1 MKESVDVLLTT
12 YNTNIQYL
20 QEQIDSILKQTYT
33 NIHLI
38 ISDDNSSSEEIKKI
52 LKDYEKQDERIT
64 LYLQEQNLGYNKN
77 FEFLLT
83 KSKANYI
90 AFSDHDDI
98 WNADKIEKCL
108 ERLIKE
114 NVDMVYCN
122 STQIDENGNILHNDY
137 LKYKNVPLIRGKSHL
152 SISRCIGTGCS
163 QLITKQVK
171 EKMLPFKNSVMA
183 HDWLAGFIANENKG
197 IICIEETLFDYRLH
211 KNNVFGGRSLNQNL
225 SIWKEQNGSDYK
237 SYLKYRKERV
247 IDQAY
252 LDGVKMCL
260 DYCNNEDNKNFI
272 NKLIHYYENL
282 KETKYMNFHII
293 KYFKFLYGKNL
304 FKQMIKEVAIFCFPV
319 FGYIIFKNI

>member
-1 MKESVDVLLTT
+1 MEEKVDVLLTT
-12 YNTNIQYL
+12 YKTNINYL
-20 QEQIDSILKQTYT
+20 KQQIDSILKQTYT

-64 LYLQEQNLGYNKN
+64 LYLQEKNLGYNKN
-77 FEFLLT
+77 FEFLLS

-108 ERLIKE
+108 KRLIKE

-137 LKYKNVPLIRGKSHL
+137 LKYKKVPLIRGKSHL
-152 SISRCIGTGCS
+152 AISRCIGTGCS
-163 QLITKQVK
+163 QLITKKVK
-171 EKMLPFKNSVMA
+171 EEMLPFKNSVMA

-197 IICIEETLFDYRLH
+197 ITYIKDTLFDYRLH
-211 KNNVFGGRSLNQNL
+211 KNNVFGGRNLNQNL
-225 SIWKEQNGSDYK
+225 LIWKEKNGSGYK

-260 DYCNNEDNKNFI
+260 DYCNNEDNKIFI
-272 NKLIHYYENL
+272 NKLMHYYENL
-282 KETKYMNFHII
+282 KETKYINFHII

-304 FKQMIKEVAIFCFPV
+304 FKQMIKEVTIFHFPI
-319 FGYIIFKNI
+319 FGYIMFKNI